1 MRTERLF
8 YRQLLEF
15 LILVGV
21 HHTVLVWR
29 IVRIYLNHIARSIK
43 LRIFFGKSIWVS
55 VVPLL
60 RYQVPFIIVRIVI
73 VNQLL
78 TYGTFFFQNAN

>member
-21 HHTVLVWR
+21 HHTVLVGR

-43 LRIFFGKSIWVS
+43 LRIFFGESIRIT

-60 RYQVPFIIVRIVI
+60 RYQVSFVIVGIVI